1 MSDTETLKKTILT
14 ALQEVIDPETGV
26 DVIRMRLVENLEV
39 DEEGVVR
46 YTFRPS
52 SPVCP
57 IAVTLA
63 MSIKSAVSEIEGV
76 EYREILV
83 KDYVGAKQLSEYLSM
98 MP

>member
-1 MSDTETLKKTILT
+1 LSEQPVSVMVSPLIQL
-14 ALQEVIDPETGV
+14 
-26 DVIRMRLVENLEV
+26 RMRLIENLEV
-39 DEEGVVR
+39 DEEGVVS

-63 MSIKSAVSEIEGV
+63 MSIKSAVSEVEGV
-76 EYREILV
+76 EYQEITI
-83 KDYVGAKQLSEYLSM
+83 KDYVNAKQLSEYLSM

>member
-1 MSDTETLKKTILT
+1 MDTLKEKIIT
-14 ALQEVIDPETGV
+14 ALKEVIDPETGV

-39 DEEGVVR
+39 AEGGIVR

-63 MSIKSAVSEIEGV
+63 MEIKYAVGNIEGV
-76 EYREILV
+76 QGQEITI
-83 KDYVGAKQLSEYLSM
+83 KDYVNAKELSEYLSM

>member
-1 MSDTETLKKTILT
+1 MNDPEILKENILT

-26 DVIRMRLVENLEV
+26 DVVRMRLIENLEV
-39 DEEGVVR
+39 NEEGVAS

-63 MSIKSAVSEIEGV
+63 ISIKNAVSAVEGV
-76 EYREILV
+76 EYQEITI
-83 KDYVGAKQLSEYLSM
+83 KDYVGAEQLSEYLSM

>member
-1 MSDTETLKKTILT
+1 MNNPEILKNNIIT

-39 DEEGVVR
+39 DEEGVVS

-63 MSIKSAVSEIEGV
+63 MSIKYAVGEIEGV
-76 EYREILV
+76 EYQEISV
-83 KDYVGAKQLSEYLSM
+83 KDYVNAKELSEYLSM

>member
-1 MSDTETLKKTILT
+1 MNNPETLKENILT

-26 DVIRMRLVENLEV
+26 DVIRMRLVENLAV
-39 DEEGVVR
+39 DKEGVVR

-63 MSIKSAVSEIEGV
+63 MNIKYAVGEVEGV
-76 EYREILV
+76 ESQEITIE
-83 KDYVGAKQLSEYLSM
+83 DYVNAKELSEYLSM

>member
-1 MSDTETLKKTILT
+1 
-14 ALQEVIDPETGV
+14 V
-26 DVIRMRLVENLEV
+26 DK
-39 DEEGVVR
+39 EGVVR

-63 MSIKSAVSEIEGV
+63 MNIKYAVGEVEGV
-76 EYREILV
+76 ESQEITIE
-83 KDYVGAKQLSEYLSM
+83 DYVNAKELSEYLSM

>member
-1 MSDTETLKKTILT
+1 MNNPETLKENILT

-39 DEEGVVR
+39 DEKGVVS

-63 MSIKSAVSEIEGV
+63 MSIKSAVSEVEGV
-76 EYREILV
+76 EYQEILV

>member
-1 MSDTETLKKTILT
+1 MPDTETIKKNILT
-14 ALQEVIDPETGV
+14 ALQDVIDPEPGV
-26 DVIRMRLVENLEV
+26 DVIRMRLVLDLEV
-39 DEEGVVR
+39 DEEGKVS

-63 MSIKSAVSEIEGV
+63 MNIKSAVSDVEGV
-76 EYREILV
+76 EYQEILV
-83 KDYVGAKQLSEYLSM
+83 KDYVGAEQLSEYLSM